1 MKNDFDENASKDD
14 TICNVELKLLN
25 SKIMTMSGYIIAMRS
40 ENLREAKKTDEA
52 LRDLVKQTYD
62 IRGGIWVC
70 LLTIWFLTILFI
82 ERHFY

>member
-1 MKNDFDENASKDD
+1 MQNNFDEKTSKNDTS
-14 TICNVELKLLN
+14 CNMELKLLN

-40 ENLREAKKTDEA
+40 ETIRETKKTEEA
-52 LRDLVKQTYD
+52 IRSLVKQTYD
-62 IRGGIWVC
+62 IRGGIWIC